1 MVIGRIHRGF
11 IDGSSHPLTVRR
23 MYWSRSIRFFVA
35 RLLTALFAL
44 QVVAAG
50 FCLLVPQ
57 AHAMTKMDML
67 SVAQL
72 DADAPCES
80 SRLHADDSHAHDG
93 AGCFHCVTPDLA
105 KVFSVENP
113 LQPQMVPLLFAVA
126 GVSETVAVAPAFQ
139 WNLHDPGRS
148 AGNRSPLFHLIPRI
162 LV

>member
-1 MVIGRIHRGF
+1 MFNREF
-11 IDGSSHPLTVRR
+11 INGSYYPFTVRC
-23 MYWSRSIRFFVA
+23 MYWSRSIRLFVA

-57 AHAMTKMDML
+57 AHAMTKMDIAP
-67 SVAQL
+67 VAQL
-72 DADAPCES
+72 DADAPCENN
-80 SRLHADDSHAHDG
+80 RLHADDNHAHGG

-113 LQPQMVPLLFAVA
+113 LQPQMVALLFVVTGVGEAVA
-126 GVSETVAVAPAFQ
+126 AAPVFK
-139 WNLHDPGRS
+139 WKLHDPGGS
-148 AGNRSPLFHLIPRI
+148 AGNHSLLFHLIPRI